1 MGSNSSHR
9 RIVVGVDGSANSS
22 NAVTWAINNA
32 RGGDTVVLLTGWH
45 PVIPPAEMAVAYVDD
60 DTPMRAVLTTETEK
74 ATKTAAG
81 TGVEIASRFVH
92 IDPRT
97 ALIDEKSDMI
107 VIGARGHSGVVGLLL
122 GSTADYVSRH
132 STVPV
137 VIVPA
142 KK

>member
-1 MGSNSSHR
+1 
-9 RIVVGVDGSANSS
+9 
-22 NAVTWAINNA
+22 
-32 RGGDTVVLLTGWH
+32 
-45 PVIPPAEMAVAYVDD
+45 MAVAYVDD

-74 ATKTAAG
+74 ATKLAEG
-81 TGVEIASRFVH
+81 TGVEIAARFVH

>member
-1 MGSNSSHR
+1 
-9 RIVVGVDGSANSS
+9 
-22 NAVTWAINNA
+22 
-32 RGGDTVVLLTGWH
+32 
-45 PVIPPAEMAVAYVDD
+45 VDD

-132 STVPV
+132 ATVPV

>member
-1 MGSNSSHR
+1 MGSNSTHR

-45 PVIPPAEMAVAYVDD
+45 PVIPPTEMAVAYVDD

-132 STVPV
+132 ATVPV

>member
-1 MGSNSSHR
+1 
-9 RIVVGVDGSANSS
+9 
-22 NAVTWAINNA
+22 
-32 RGGDTVVLLTGWH
+32 
-45 PVIPPAEMAVAYVDD
+45 
-60 DTPMRAVLTTETEK
+60 
-74 ATKTAAG
+74 
-81 TGVEIASRFVH
+81 VH

-132 STVPV
+132 ATVPV

>member
-1 MGSNSSHR
+1 M
-9 RIVVGVDGSANSS
+9 
-22 NAVTWAINNA
+22 
-32 RGGDTVVLLTGWH
+32 
-45 PVIPPAEMAVAYVDD
+45 
-60 DTPMRAVLTTETEK
+60 LTTETEK
-74 ATKTAAG
+74 ATKLAAG

-107 VIGARGHSGVVGLLL
+107 VVGARGHSGVVGLLL

-132 STVPV
+132 SRVPV

>member
-1 MGSNSSHR
+1 MGSTSSHR

-45 PVIPPAEMAVAYVDD
+45 PVIPPTEMAVAYVDD

-132 STVPV
+132 ATVPV